1 MKIYEFLKDSKAFIN
16 FSKKARAGVL
26 PHAAIVYCR
35 DEFTLRA
42 MLKLFACAALCEM
55 PQRPCLGC
63 RTCDRVLKEVHP
75 DCLIYPKKGGRISA
89 EDTGRIIGE
98 VSLRPCEGDRKVF
111 LLMYGES
118 MLPSAQNK
126 LLKTLEEP
134 EEPAYIFIGA
144 SNIESLLPTVRSR
157 CALFEVEL
165 FSAEKIFAFLSDYCP
180 AGSNKVAASSCGGLV
195 GKAIEMAM
203 SSEYLEVYNHIY
215 GMLDHLKRGDDVLDY
230 SRLFST
236 YKDKQEVLDIMQLY
250 FRDLLMAKRMGR
262 LRQDKQAGLE
272 KAAASR
278 TERQLIRYIEMAGEA
293 KRKLQLNCSA
303 EAVFE
308 DILSEI
314 ASEED

>member
-1 MKIYEFLKDSKAFIN
+1 MKVYEFFKGTKAFIN
-16 FSKKARAGVL
+16 FSENAQRGL
-26 PHAAIVYCR
+26 IPHAAIVYCR
-35 DEFTLRA
+35 DEFSLRA
-42 MLKLFACAALCEM
+42 ILKLFACAVLCEM
-55 PQRPCLGC
+55 PKKPCLGC

-75 DCLIYPKKGGRISA
+75 DCLIFPKKGGRISV

-98 VSLRPCEGDRKVF
+98 VSFRPCEGDRKVF
-111 LLMYGES
+111 LLMNGES

-134 EEPAYIFIGA
+134 QEPAYIFIGT
-144 SNIESLLPTVRSR
+144 SNMESLLPTVRSR
-157 CALFEVEL
+157 CALVEVEL
-165 FSAEKIFAFLSDYCP
+165 FPPEKIFAFLQDYCP
-180 AGSNKVAASSCGGLV
+180 AGNNKVAASSCGGLV

-203 SSEYLEVYNHIY
+203 SFEHLEVYNHIY
-215 GMLDHLKRGDDVLDY
+215 GMLDNLKTSDDVLDY
-230 SRLFST
+230 CRLFAS

-250 FRDLLMAKRMGR
+250 FRDILMAKRKGR

-272 KAAASR
+272 RAASSR

-303 EAVFE
+303 EAVLE

-314 ASEED
+314 ASEEE